1 MKVAIMAGFSAKGNM
16 NINTCHSYVIFC
28 NLANCKMAKIK
39 KYILCIFLI
48 ICCVCKNLHAQTNC
62 KLIVHPAEK
71 DSSGVAALQLTTDF
85 ASKNACLAYI
95 KKLPDLLITK
105 GYISAS
111 IDSIKED
118 STSVSIVL
126 FVGKKYVWENLSV
139 SEKDWSVLNQLG
151 YNSKSFN
158 DKPFDQQKVT
168 TVYNKLLDYYADN
181 GYPFA
186 EVSLD
191 SIQINNDRIYAAL
204 HVNTGLLYHLDTIII
219 KGDAKISK
227 EYLLNYLGLQ
237 EKTVYNLKSIQQ
249 VDTKI
254 AELPF
259 ISATQTHTVTML
271 NTGAELTLY
280 LQNRKSNQ
288 VNVLVGF
295 LPSNPQV
302 GGKLLVTGEANLNLR
317 NPFGNAETIGI
328 NWQQLQSKSPRLNLL
343 FQRPYL
349 FHTKIGV
356 NTAFE
361 LYKRDSLFLN
371 IHALVGAQ
379 YNVSN
384 KQSVTIAVQLYK
396 TSLLTVDTNTIKFTK
411 RLPDMIDL
419 SSTTLSFQ
427 YDFNNTNYRFNP
439 RKGNELQFSLGFG
452 QKHIKQNNSILS
464 IKDAT
469 FNYASLYDT
478 VQQKAYIVRSTLN
491 AAHYFPVGK
500 QATFKTALKG
510 GWYQSPN
517 YYQNELF
524 QIGGF
529 KTLRGFD
536 EESIYTNRFLIAT
549 LEYRYLLA
557 QNSWLFAFADLG
569 SAAYKS
575 NSANYSHTYFGFG
588 GGIAFETNTGIF
600 NISWALGKRDDLD
613 LNLRQSKIHIGFV
626 SLF

>member
-1 MKVAIMAGFSAKGNM
+1 
-16 NINTCHSYVIFC
+16 
-28 NLANCKMAKIK
+28 MAKIK
-39 KYILCIFLI
+39 QYILCLFLI
-48 ICCVCKNLHAQTNC
+48 VCGALNHASAQTNC
-62 KLIVHPAEK
+62 KLIIEPAENSFT
-71 DSSGVAALQLTTDF
+71 DINALQLSTTF
-85 ASKNACLAYI
+85 SSKNTCLAYVQ
-95 KKLPDLLITK
+95 KLPALLITK

-118 STSVSIVL
+118 SASVSITL
-126 FVGKKYVWENLSV
+126 FTGKKYVWENLAV
-139 SEKDWSVLNQLG
+139 NDKDWAVLNQLG
-151 YNSKSFN
+151 YNAKSFN
-158 DKPFDQQKVT
+158 NKPFDQQKVNI
-168 TVYNKLLDYYADN
+168 VYNKLLDYYAAN
-181 GYPFA
+181 GFPFA

-191 SIQINNDRIYAAL
+191 SIQINNDRISAAL
-204 HVNTGLLYHLDTIII
+204 HVNTGLLYHLDTVII

-237 EKTVYNLKSIQQ
+237 EKSIYNQQTIQQ

-259 ISATQTHTVTML
+259 IAATQLHSVTML

-288 VNVLVGF
+288 VNVLIGF
-295 LPSNPQV
+295 LPSNAQL

-317 NPFGNAETIGI
+317 NPFGNAETVGI

-343 FQRPYL
+343 FSRPYL

-356 NTAFE
+356 TTNFE

-371 IHALVGAQ
+371 IHGLLGAQ

-384 KQSVTIAVQLYK
+384 KQSVTVALQVYR
-396 TSLLTVDTNTIKFTK
+396 TNLLSVDTNVIKFTK

-427 YDFNNTNYRFNP
+427 YDYNNTNYRFNP
-439 RKGNELQFSLGFG
+439 RKGNELQFNVGFG
-452 QKHIKQNNSILS
+452 QKHIKQNNSIVS
-464 IKDAT
+464 IKDAD

-478 VQQKAYIVRSTLN
+478 VQQKAYILRTSLN
-491 AAHYFPVGK
+491 AAHYFPLGK
-500 QATFKTALKG
+500 QATFKAGLKG

-536 EESIYTNRFLIAT
+536 EESIYTNRFVVAT
-549 LEYRYLLA
+549 FEYRYLLA
-557 QNSWLFAFADLG
+557 QNSWLFAFTDIGNA
-569 SAAYKS
+569 SYKS
-575 NSANYSHTYFGFG
+575 NSADYSHTYIGFG
-588 GGIAFETNTGIF
+588 AGLAFETNTGIF
-600 NISWALGKRDDLD
+600 NISWALGKRNDLD

>member
-1 MKVAIMAGFSAKGNM
+1 
-16 NINTCHSYVIFC
+16 
-28 NLANCKMAKIK
+28 MAKIK
-39 KYILCIFLI
+39 QYILCLFLI
-48 ICCVCKNLHAQTNC
+48 VCCVSSNLFAQTTC
-62 KLIVHPAEK
+62 KLIIKPAENSAT
-71 DSSGVAALQLTTDF
+71 DINALQLNNSF
-85 ASKNACLAYI
+85 NSKTACLNYVQKI
-95 KKLPDLLITK
+95 PELLITQ

-126 FVGKKYVWENLSV
+126 FTGKKYLWENLSV
-139 SEKDWSVLNQLG
+139 DEKDWNVLNQLG
-151 YNSKSFN
+151 YSNKSFN
-158 DKPFDQQKVT
+158 NKPFDQQKVT
-168 TVYNKLLDYYADN
+168 AVYNKLLDYYSDN

-186 EVSLD
+186 QVSLD
-191 SIQINNDRIYAAL
+191 SIKINNDRISAAL
-204 HVNTGLLYHLDTIII
+204 HINKGDLYHLDTILI

-227 EYLLNYLGLQ
+227 EFLTNYLGIE
-237 EKTVYNLKSIQQ
+237 EKNVYDQQLLQQ
-249 VDTKI
+249 VDTRI

-259 ISATQTHTVTML
+259 IAATQPHSVTML

-288 VNVLVGF
+288 VNVLIGF

-349 FHTKIGV
+349 FHTKIGI
-356 NTAFE
+356 NTNFE
-361 LYKRDSLFLN
+361 LYKRDSFFLN
-371 IHALVGAQ
+371 IHGLVGAQ
-379 YNVSN
+379 YNISN
-384 KQSVTIAVQLYK
+384 KKSITVAVEFY
-396 TSLLTVDTNTIKFTK
+396 TTNLLTVDTNTIKFTK

-419 SSTTLSFQ
+419 TSTTLSFQ
-427 YDFNNTNYRFNP
+427 YDYNNTNYRFNP
-439 RKGNELQFSLGFG
+439 RKGNELQFSVGFG
-452 QKHIKQNNSILS
+452 QKHIKQNNAILS
-464 IKDAT
+464 IKDPT
-469 FNYASLYDT
+469 FDYASLYDT
-478 VQQKAYIVRSTLN
+478 VQQKAYIFRSTLN
-491 AAHYFPVGK
+491 AAHYFPLGR
-500 QATFKTALKG
+500 QATFKTALQS
-510 GWYQSPN
+510 GWFKSPN

-529 KTLRGFD
+529 KKLRGFD
-536 EESIYTNRFLIAT
+536 EESIYTNLFFIGT
-549 LEYRYLLA
+549 FEYRYLLA
-557 QNSWLFAFADLG
+557 QNSWLFAFTDLG

-575 NSANYSHTYFGFG
+575 NSENYSHTYIGFG
-588 GGIAFETNTGIF
+588 AGIAFETNTGIF

>member
-1 MKVAIMAGFSAKGNM
+1 MCSRLFAQT
-16 NINTCHSYVIFC
+16 TCR
-28 NLANCKMAKIK
+28 
-39 KYILCIFLI
+39 LI
-48 ICCVCKNLHAQTNC
+48 IQPV
-62 KLIVHPAEK
+62 EK
-71 DSSGVAALQLTTDF
+71 SVTDLNSLQLNTSF
-85 ASKNACLAYI
+85 NSKTACLAYVQ
-95 KKLPDLLITK
+95 KLPELLAAK

-111 IDSIKED
+111 VDAIKED
-118 STSVSIVL
+118 SVSVSIVL
-126 FVGKKYVWENLSV
+126 FTGKKYLWENLSV
-139 SEKDWSVLNQLG
+139 NENDWAVLNQLG
-151 YNSKSFN
+151 YSSKSFN
-158 DKPFDQQKVT
+158 NKPFDQQKVS
-168 TVYNKLLDYYADN
+168 TVYDRLLDYFSNN

-191 SIQINNDRIYAAL
+191 SIEINNDLISAKLKIDKGA
-204 HVNTGLLYHLDTIII
+204 LYHLDTIII
-219 KGDAKISK
+219 KGDAKITK
-227 EYLLNYLGLQ
+227 EYLTNYLGIE
-237 EKTVYNLKSIQQ
+237 EKTVYNQDLIKQI
-249 VDTKI
+249 DARI

-259 ISATQTHTVTML
+259 IAATQPHTVTML

-295 LPSNPQV
+295 LPSNAQI

-317 NPFGNAETIGI
+317 NPFGNGETIGI

-349 FHTKIGV
+349 FHTRIGISS
-356 NTAFE
+356 NFE

-371 IHALVGAQ
+371 IHALLGAQ
-379 YNVSN
+379 YKVSN
-384 KQSVTIAVQLYK
+384 KQSVTVAVQLYK
-396 TSLLTVDTNTIKFTK
+396 TNLLTVDTAVVRITK
-411 RLPDMIDL
+411 RLPDIIDL
-419 SSTTLSFQ
+419 TSTTLSFQ
-427 YDFNNTNYRFNP
+427 YDYNNTNYRFNP
-439 RKGNELQFSLGFG
+439 RKGNELQFVVGFG
-452 QKHIKQNNSILS
+452 QKHIKQNNAILA
-464 IKDAT
+464 IKDPS

-478 VQQKAYIVRSTLN
+478 VQQKAYVVRSSVN

-549 LEYRYLLA
+549 FEYRYLLA
-557 QNSWLFAFADLG
+557 QNSWLFAFTDLG
-569 SAAYKS
+569 SEAYKS
-575 NSANYSHTYFGFG
+575 NSANYSHTYIGFG
-588 GGIAFETNTGIF
+588 AGLAFETNTGIF
-600 NISWALGKRDDLD
+600 NISWALGKRNDLD